1 MKISVCIGYTN
12 RVYQNMARVAARSVK
27 QHTPGATIRLVR
39 CQNKGYR
46 QNMGTRFEAYVD
58 ESADWVSAMDADSL
72 CFGDIGA
79 IVQRAEHEGW
89 DFLGRLSGRPRK
101 APRTFDRRRYERLFR
116 DAGRNRIAV
125 HVPNAFLV
133 RPDRPRAPQLRQMAL
148 QAPPHHG
155 LRASPPLSLPLPAH
169 RRRLEGTCRRALLLG
184 RPRNG
189 ADWARRFRCVPHY
202 QRGSHLH
209 RPPERDRVALRRC
222 GPGWTAITG
231 SKARGSAGSRCI

>member
-116 DAGRNRIAV
+116 DAGHDRIAV

-133 RPDRPRAPQLRQMAL
+133 RGRHSA
-148 QAPPHHG
+148 
-155 LRASPPLSLPLPAH
+155 
-169 RRRLEGTCRRALLLG
+169 RLAELAARWTERLYEADEHVLG
-184 RPRNG
+184 RPLWSDQVG
-189 ADWARRFRCVPHY
+189 FTLGLASLGLPDADRGLFLGREVANWSRARRM
-202 QRGSHLH
+202 SS
-209 RPPERDRVALRRC
+209 PPKIVHFGANRWRRL
-222 GPGWTAITG
+222 WATG
-231 SKARGSAGSRCI
+231 RLLGLMR